1 MEVVV
6 KIDNARFNEFKNL
19 IKDMNAEI
27 LNSYP
32 DEIVVGNL
40 DEVRKRVYEAQ
51 QRIKNGEYVDEKE
64 FDNFI
69 QKLVNENN

>member
-6 KIDNARFNEFKNL
+6 KIDNSKFDEFKSL
-19 IKDMNAEI
+19 ISKINGEI

-32 DEIVVGNL
+32 DEIVVGSAE
-40 DEVRKRVYEAQ
+40 EVRE
-51 QRIKNGEYVDEKE
+51 RIKEAESRIKSGEYVDEKE

>member
-40 DEVRKRVYEAQ
+40 DEVRKRVYEAE

>member
-40 DEVRKRVYEAQ
+40 DEVRKRVYEAE

-64 FDNFI
+64 FDDFI

>member
-6 KIDNARFNEFKNL
+6 KIDKAKFNEFKNI

-27 LNSYP
+27 LNLYP
-32 DEIVVGNL
+32 DEIVVGNY
-40 DEVRKRVYEAQ
+40 DEVRKRVYEAEH
-51 QRIKNGEYVDEKE
+51 RIKNGEYVDEKE

-69 QKLVNENN
+69 KKLVNENN